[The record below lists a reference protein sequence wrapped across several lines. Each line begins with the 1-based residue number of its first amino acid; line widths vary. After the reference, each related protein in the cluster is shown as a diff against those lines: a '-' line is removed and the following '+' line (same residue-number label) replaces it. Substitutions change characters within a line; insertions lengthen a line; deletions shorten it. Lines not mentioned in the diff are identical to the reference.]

1 MVTAEGLSCSPAH
14 LHGQAEWGDG
24 VGASPACTSGGRWS
38 GSRSRAAPGS
48 RPPPPPAEVHTLLC
62 EQNPPARQ
70 VKDNMVPVIQQLAL
84 PATPAGH
91 HHHFCDGLGCR

>member
-1 MVTAEGLSCSPAH
+1 MALERAQPARRGAAGQGLVPGQPQAPA
-14 LHGQAEWGDG
+14 
-24 VGASPACTSGGRWS
+24 
-38 GSRSRAAPGS
+38 
-48 RPPPPPAEVHTLLC
+48 PPPPPAEVHTLLC